1 MDKVFIQGLEVLCTI
16 GVYDWE
22 KRIKQKLV
30 FDLEM
35 AFDNRPAG
43 LNDDI
48 GRALDYAAVS
58 LAVTELVS
66 QQPAELVEAM
76 AERVAALILQRFAV
90 PRVKVR
96 VTKPAAVVTAAGV
109 GVEIVREA

>member
-22 KRIKQKLV
+22 KQIRQKLV

-43 LNDDI
+43 QHDDI

-58 LAVTELVS
+58 RAVTALAS
-66 QQPAELVEAM
+66 QQPAELVETM
-76 AERVAALILQRFAV
+76 AERIAALILQQFAV

-96 VTKPAAVVTAAGV
+96 VTKPGAVVTAAGV

>member
-22 KRIKQKLV
+22 KQIRQKLV

-43 LNDDI
+43 QADDI
-48 GRALDYAAVS
+48 ARALDYAAVS
-58 LAVTELVS
+58 QAVTALAS
-66 QQPAELVEAM
+66 QQPAELVETM
-76 AERVAALILQRFAV
+76 AERVAALILGQFAV
-90 PRVKVR
+90 PRVRVR
-96 VTKPAAVVTAAGV
+96 VTKPGAVVTAAGV